1 MKKLIAAFVV
11 LCSFT
16 LSVGQTSYTGYS
28 WPRSLVRDCIQRT
41 SVLFGQSDKHE
52 WLGSG
57 VIISK
62 DGLVLTAAH
71 VVDDANLKALKMVTW
86 NGNEYDVKVLLV
98 NKRLDLALVQPKAS
112 AESFNYAPIQE
123 SNDLWVGEDILVVG
137 HPLGHMWTVT
147 DGIIGSLP
155 WSVWYFNRI
164 IETNARILPG
174 NSGGPVFSRKGEVIG
189 IVSAMYVDHMGLPSG
204 IGIVIPID
212 GIHHILKMY
221 KEGLQFHPVKRYKI
235 SDLN

>member
-1 MKKLIAAFVV
+1 MKKLIRTAVILFAFAIG
-11 LCSFT
+11 
-16 LSVGQTSYTGYS
+16 VGQTSYTKYS
-28 WPRSLVRDCIQRT
+28 WPKDLVKDCVQRT
-41 SVLFGQSDKHE
+41 SVLFGESDKHE

-71 VVDDANLKALKMVTW
+71 VVSESGLKTLTMYTS
-86 NGNEYDVKVLLV
+86 NGEKYDVKVLLI
-98 NKRLDLALVQPKAS
+98 NKRLDLALVQPKES
-112 AESFNYAPIQE
+112 ARDFNFAKVQK
-123 SNDLWVGEDILVVG
+123 SNDLYVGEDILVVG
-137 HPLGHMWTVT
+137 HPLGHMWSVT

-174 NSGGPVFSRKGEVIG
+174 NSGGPVYSRKGEVIG
-189 IVSAMYVDHMGLPSG
+189 IVSAMYTDHFGNPTG

-212 GIHHILKMY
+212 GIHHVIKMY
-221 KEGLQFHPVKRYKI
+221 EDGLKFEPVKRYKI
-235 SDLN
+235 SDIK